1 MSVYINGMEMPKD
14 CWHCPMIN
22 NFDAGGGAGGP
33 ERVGGLKGAKMKYE
47 ERKKIYRAAVDAWGV
62 DAQQWIVVE
71 ELGELQTA
79 LSQMRRGR
87 IGPED
92 VADEIAD
99 ATIMLEQLQLMLG
112 VEKRVEQG
120 IDRKIER
127 LRRRLE
133 SQR

>member
-1 MSVYINGMEMPKD
+1 MKIAD
-14 CWHCPMIN
+14 
-22 NFDAGGGAGGP
+22 
-33 ERVGGLKGAKMKYE
+33 ER
-47 ERKKIYRAAVDAWGV
+47 RKLYKAAIEAWGV

-112 VEKRVEQG
+112 VEKLTQQCVE
-120 IDRKIER
+120 RKLQR
-127 LRRRLE
+127 LQRRLE
-133 SQR
+133 R

>member
-1 MSVYINGMEMPKD
+1 
-14 CWHCPMIN
+14 
-22 NFDAGGGAGGP
+22 
-33 ERVGGLKGAKMKYE
+33 MKYE
-47 ERKKIYRAAVDAWGV
+47 ERKKIYRAAIDAWGV
-62 DAQQWIVVE
+62 DAQQWMVVE

-112 VEKRVEQG
+112 VEKLTQQCVE
-120 IDRKIER
+120 RKIQR
-127 LRRRLE
+127 LQRRLE
-133 SQR
+133 R

>member
-1 MSVYINGMEMPKD
+1 
-14 CWHCPMIN
+14 
-22 NFDAGGGAGGP
+22 
-33 ERVGGLKGAKMKYE
+33 MKYE
-47 ERKKIYRAAVDAWGV
+47 ERKKIYRAAIDAWGV
-62 DAQQWIVVE
+62 DLQQWIVVE
-71 ELGELQTA
+71 ELGELQAA

-99 ATIMLEQLQLMLG
+99 ATIMLEQMQLMLG

-133 SQR
+133 SRR

>member
-1 MSVYINGMEMPKD
+1 
-14 CWHCPMIN
+14 
-22 NFDAGGGAGGP
+22 
-33 ERVGGLKGAKMKYE
+33 MKYE
-47 ERKKIYRAAVDAWGV
+47 ERKKIYRAAIDAWGV
-62 DAQQWIVVE
+62 DAQQWMVVE

-99 ATIMLEQLQLMLG
+99 ATIMLEQLQMMLG
-112 VEKRVEQG
+112 VEKRVELG
-120 IDRKIER
+120 IERKIER
-127 LRRRLE
+127 LQRRLE

>member
-1 MSVYINGMEMPKD
+1 
-14 CWHCPMIN
+14 
-22 NFDAGGGAGGP
+22 
-33 ERVGGLKGAKMKYE
+33 MKYE
-47 ERKKIYRAAVDAWGV
+47 ERKKIYRAAIDAWGV

-112 VEKRVEQG
+112 VEKLTQQCVE
-120 IDRKIER
+120 RKIQR
-127 LRRRLE
+127 LQRRLE
-133 SQR
+133 R